1 MERFRGENL
10 TCVRGGRAVFADL
23 SFDVGPGEALLLL
36 GPNGSGKSSLLRVM
50 AGLLRPAAGRLK
62 VDGGDIDDDPE
73 AFRGDLHYVGHLDGV
88 KAALTVG
95 ENLSLW
101 AGLRGIGDRTE
112 DGLARF
118 GLAALADM
126 PARLLS
132 AGQRRRLALARLIA
146 APAPLW
152 LLDEPSVALDTASVA
167 VLEAALASH
176 RDGGGL
182 VVVSTNVDLGIAD
195 AKTLHLPDFAT
206 TGDDQW
212 MDGV

>member
-10 TCVRGGRAVFADL
+10 TCVRGGRVVFAGL
-23 SFDVGPGEALLLL
+23 SFDVARGEGLLLL

-50 AGLLRPAAGRLK
+50 AGLLRPAAGRLLA
-62 VDGGDIDDDPE
+62 GDADIADDPE
-73 AFRGDLHYVGHLDGV
+73 AYRRDLHYVGHLDGV
-88 KAALTVG
+88 KAALDVG
-95 ENLSLW
+95 ENLSIW
-101 AGLRGIGDRTE
+101 TGLRGARDGTSE
-112 DGLARF
+112 GLARF
-118 GLAALADM
+118 GLAPLADM

-167 VLEAALASH
+167 ALEAAIAGH
-176 RDGGGL
+176 RDGGGI

-195 AKTLHLPDFAT
+195 PKTVHLPDFAPA
-206 TGDDQW
+206 GDEEW
-212 MDGV
+212 MDGA

>member
-1 MERFRGENL
+1 MDRFRGENL
-10 TCVRGGRAVFADL
+10 TCMRGGRVVFAGL

-50 AGLLRPAAGRLK
+50 AGLLRPASGRLTVGD
-62 VDGGDIDDDPE
+62 VDVEDDPE
-73 AFRGDLHYVGHLDGV
+73 AHRRDLHYVGHLDGV

-95 ENLSLW
+95 ENVSLW
-101 AGLRGIGDRTE
+101 SGLRGVRDGTM

-118 GLAALADM
+118 GLAPLADM

-132 AGQRRRLALARLIA
+132 AGQKRRLALARLLA

-167 VLEAALASH
+167 ALEQAIAGH
-176 RDGGGL
+176 RNGGGI
-182 VVVSTNVDLGIAD
+182 VIVSTNVDLGISD
-195 AKTLHLPDFAT
+195 PKTIHMPAFASSE
-206 TGDDQW
+206 DPW
-212 MDGV
+212 LDGA